1 MMSHRSNVPLA
12 LAALGLAIF
21 IPLLWGVA
29 HHAAFIGAIDDPII
43 AAVTA
48 TRPTWLTDILLTI
61 TALGEPAAVTLLGV
75 VLAAILAYYRRRR
88 YAVFAALSIVGMSG
102 FNTVVKH
109 AIRRLRPFVQDP
121 TITPLTRI
129 GGYSF
134 PSGHAS
140 GSLLLWGTVILL
152 SLTLITNA
160 PVRRWFVGI
169 ALGMIVL
176 TGYSRIYVQVHYPTD
191 VLAGYGLA
199 LFGLMMVWWLMQPW
213 LTATT
218 PTGWVNRKPKS

>member
-1 MMSHRSNVPLA
+1 MSHRSPLPLLWA
-12 LAALGLAIF
+12 GLGLAVF
-21 IPLLWGVA
+21 LPLLWGVA
-29 HHAAFIGAIDDPII
+29 HHAAFIAAIDSPII

-48 TRPTWLTDILLTI
+48 VRPSWLTDVLLAI
-61 TALGEPAAVTLLGV
+61 TTLGEPVAVTVLGV
-75 VLAAILAYYRRRR
+75 VLAGILAYYRRRR
-88 YAVFAALSIVGMSG
+88 YAVFAALAIVGMSG

-109 AIRRLRPFVQDP
+109 LIRRLRPFVQDP
-121 TITPLTRI
+121 AITPLTRI

-152 SLTLITNA
+152 SLALITNA

-169 ALGMIVL
+169 AVAMIAL

-191 VLAGYGLA
+191 VFAGYGLA
-199 LFGLMMVWWLMQPW
+199 LFGLMLLWWLMLPW

-218 PTGWVNRKPKS
+218 PTGWVTRRQPH